1 MKNIA
6 LIGYG
11 SIGKK
16 IFNKLLKDKNLSINK
31 ILKKKK
37 TNLKLSNV
45 KFFTNFKTFAKIKK
59 DDGYIIATPLE
70 SHFEYA
76 RKIIKQNKPFIIE
89 KPLVANLVELQELY
103 KKCKNYKQSIFINHS
118 DLYNPTFLVFLKNIK
133 LVGTYKKIEMFFGKY
148 QEINGFDIL
157 NKDNFFL
164 PSFDWMTHPLA
175 ITIKLAGLPKK
186 IRIIKNNLSLK
197 KKSLFQKSF
206 INLYC
211 KNKIVNIKF
220 SNSYLIPKK
229 RVIIRGSKATLIYD
243 GYKRAIFIK
252 KKNNKYFKKIF
263 YSKIDSLENLLKL
276 FYLSLKKK
284 YYRNDIHLAN
294 KIMKVLFKIENKM
307 KKKFVLSSKNL

>member
-1 MKNIA
+1 VKNIA

-16 IFNKLLKDKNLSINK
+16 IFNKSLKEKSLSINK
-31 ILKKKK
+31 ILKKKITK
-37 TNLKLSNV
+37 LKLSNV
-45 KFFTNFKTFAKIKK
+45 KFFTNFKTFVKSKK
-59 DDGYIIATPLE
+59 NNGYIIATPLE
-70 SHFEYA
+70 SHYEYA
-76 RKIIKQNKPFIIE
+76 RKIIQQNKSFIIE
-89 KPLVANLVELQELY
+89 KPLVANLVELEELY

-118 DLYNPTFLVFLKNIK
+118 DLYNPTFLIFLKNIK
-133 LVGTYKKIEMFFGKY
+133 LIGTYKKIEMFFGKY
-148 QEINGFDIL
+148 QEIKGFDIL
-157 NKDNFFL
+157 NKNNSFL
-164 PSFDWMTHPLA
+164 PSFDWMPHPLA

-186 IRIIKNNLSLK
+186 IKILKNNLYLK
-197 KKSLFQKSF
+197 KKILFQKSN

-211 KNKIVNIKF
+211 KNKVVNIKF

-229 RVIIRGSKATLIYD
+229 RVIIKGSKATLIYD

-252 KKNNKYFKKIF
+252 KKNNKYFKRVF

-284 YYRNDIHLAN
+284 YHRNDIHLAY

-307 KKKFVLSSKNL
+307 KRTLILNTKN

>member
-16 IFNKLLKDKNLSINK
+16 IFNKSLKEKNLSINK
-31 ILKKKK
+31 ILKKKITK
-37 TNLKLSNV
+37 LKLLNV
-45 KFFTNFKTFAKIKK
+45 KFFTNFKTFVTGKK
-59 DDGYIIATPLE
+59 NNGYIIATPLE
-70 SHFEYA
+70 SHYEYA
-76 RKIIKQNKPFIIE
+76 RKIIQQNKSFIIE
-89 KPLVANLVELQELY
+89 KPLVANLVELEELY

-118 DLYNPTFLVFLKNIK
+118 DLYNPTFLIFLKNIK
-133 LVGTYKKIEMFFGKY
+133 LIGTYKKIEMFFGKY
-148 QEINGFDIL
+148 QEIKGFDIL
-157 NKDNFFL
+157 NKNNSFL
-164 PSFDWMTHPLA
+164 PSFDWMPHPLA

-186 IRIIKNNLSLK
+186 IKILKNNLSLK
-197 KKSLFQKSF
+197 KKILFQKSN

-211 KNKIVNIKF
+211 KNKVVNIKF

-229 RVIIRGSKATLIYD
+229 RVIIKGSKATLIYD

-252 KKNNKYFKKIF
+252 KKNNKYFKRVF

-284 YYRNDIHLAN
+284 YHRNDIHLAY

-307 KKKFVLSSKNL
+307 KRTLILNTKN

>member
-16 IFNKLLKDKNLSINK
+16 IFNKSLKEKSLSINK
-31 ILKKKK
+31 ILKKKITK
-37 TNLKLSNV
+37 LKLSNV
-45 KFFTNFKTFAKIKK
+45 KFFTNFKTFVKSKK
-59 DDGYIIATPLE
+59 NNGYIIATPLE
-70 SHFEYA
+70 SHYEYA
-76 RKIIKQNKPFIIE
+76 RKIIQQNKSFIIE
-89 KPLVANLVELQELY
+89 KPLVANLVELEELY

-118 DLYNPTFLVFLKNIK
+118 DLYNPTFLIFLKNIK
-133 LVGTYKKIEMFFGKY
+133 LIGTYKKIEMFFGKY
-148 QEINGFDIL
+148 QEIKGFDIL
-157 NKDNFFL
+157 NKNNSFL
-164 PSFDWMTHPLA
+164 PSFDWMPHPLA

-186 IRIIKNNLSLK
+186 IKILKNNLSLK
-197 KKSLFQKSF
+197 KKILFQKSN

-211 KNKIVNIKF
+211 KNKVVNIKF

-229 RVIIRGSKATLIYD
+229 RVIIKGSKATLIYD

-252 KKNNKYFKKIF
+252 KKNNKYFKRVF

-284 YYRNDIHLAN
+284 YHRNDIHLAY

-307 KKKFVLSSKNL
+307 KRTLILNTKN